1 MMPLVGTIFGG
12 ERRVRLHER
21 GRAGRRRRR
30 PTAVLVAVAL
40 IGGGVL
46 IGGASLSAG
55 SPLATV
61 SGRSD
66 CARHLP
72 GVIRDGFPEPPMRF
86 SRGGRLDTTLRASV
100 GPVTIDGHRYVTMNY
115 DGTFPGPTL
124 VFCPGD
130 NVVVHFV
137 NDLPL
142 DTNLHVHGL
151 HVSPTANHD
160 NVYLDIHPRQRFT
173 YQYSVPHDQDP
184 GAFWYH
190 PHHHMLVE
198 QEIFAGLAGAIVVQG
213 RLDDEL
219 AGIPQRLMVIEST
232 ELCDKSGHSVPFST
246 VPSGN
251 SGRQACSVPG
261 RTVPVSKSNEQYTP
275 LLVNGALNPVVHI
288 RPGQIQRWRIFN
300 ANDNRIVK
308 LTLANQTVQVL
319 AEDGNTLRW
328 MRPTRVLMIGPG
340 SRREILVRGA
350 RPGRYQLRALPFA
363 QFPGGDK
370 RGSGGP
376 TPNQAVLT
384 VVSAGRKVFDRL
396 PKGPLSAPT
405 DLRRMRVDRFRQI
418 IFSEKES
425 PPHSDNTLFLLNNHT
440 FDPNYVPITMKLGS
454 VEQWTLVNTN
464 TEWHTF
470 HIHQN
475 PFQVLS
481 INGHRL
487 PYVDFEDNVA
497 MPPKSRIVI
506 RMHPIDFTGKFV
518 FHCHV
523 TFHEDHGMMSAVQ
536 VVARPTASERAASTG
551 AVHGIEIESS
561 AYGQRALPPLPPLI
575 LLLCHLLGIAPGSV
589 ASSTPA

>member
-1 MMPLVGTIFGG
+1 MIFGG
-12 ERRVRLHER
+12 EQRVRLHTR
-21 GRAGRRRRR
+21 RRAVRPRRR
-30 PTAVLVAVAL
+30 PTAVLAAVAL
-40 IGGGVL
+40 TGGGAL

-55 SPLATV
+55 SPLATA

-66 CARHLP
+66 CARHFP
-72 GVIRDGFPEPPMRF
+72 RVIRDGFPEPPMRF
-86 SRGGRLDTTLRASV
+86 SRGGRLSTTLRASV
-100 GPVTIDGHRYVTMNY
+100 GPVNIDGHRYVTMNY
-115 DGTFPGPTL
+115 DGSYPGPTL

-130 NVVVHFV
+130 DVVVHLV

-142 DTNLHVHGL
+142 DTNLHLHGL

-160 NVYLDIHPRQRFT
+160 NVYLNIRPGQRFT

-184 GAFWYH
+184 GSFWYH
-190 PHHHMLVE
+190 PHRHMLVE
-198 QEIFAGLAGAIVVQG
+198 EEIFAGLAGAIVVQG

-219 AGIPQRLMVIEST
+219 AGIPQRIMVIQST
-232 ELCDKSGHSVPFST
+232 ELCDKSGHSVPF
-246 VPSGN
+246 GD

-261 RTVPVSKSNEQYTP
+261 HTVPVNDSIEQYTP
-275 LLVNGALNPVVHI
+275 LLVNGALHPVVHI

-300 ANDNRIVK
+300 ANDNRIVR
-308 LTLANQTVQVL
+308 LTLAGQTVQVL

-350 RPGRYQLRALPFA
+350 RPGRYRLRALPFA

-370 RGSGGP
+370 KGSGGP
-376 TPNQAVLT
+376 TPNQTVLT
-384 VVSAGRKVFDRL
+384 VVSTGRRTFDRL
-396 PKGPLSAPT
+396 PNGPLSAPT
-405 DLRRMRVDRFRQI
+405 DLRRMHVDRFRQI

-425 PPHSDNTLFLLNNHT
+425 PPNSGNFLFLLNHHT
-440 FDPNYVPITMKLGS
+440 FDPNYVPVTMKLGS

-475 PFQVLS
+475 PFQVVS

-487 PYVDFEDNVA
+487 PYVDYQDNVA

-536 VVARPTASERAASTG
+536 VVARPNASEQAASTG
-551 AVHGIEIESS
+551 AVHGIEIQSS
-561 AYGQRALPPLPPLI
+561 AYGQQALPPLPRAI